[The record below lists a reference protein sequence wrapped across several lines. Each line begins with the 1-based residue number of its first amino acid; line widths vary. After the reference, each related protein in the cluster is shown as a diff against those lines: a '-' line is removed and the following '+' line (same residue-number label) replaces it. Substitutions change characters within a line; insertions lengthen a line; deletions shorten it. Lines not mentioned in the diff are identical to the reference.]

1 MNDQLTELYNKIND
15 LNAEIPAQQ
24 AQMIYLY
31 GQALQRIGIY
41 QADAVNDYKR
51 KYAERKMIW
60 GQAILDMDG
69 TSKDKEAA
77 AEVTSYQARLDEGQ
91 AEAEMMKWKNLY
103 TSTIEVINTLKVKHK
118 TMMDEYNNK
127 AG

>member
-1 MNDQLTELYNKIND
+1 MSDQLTELYNKIND

-24 AQMIYLY
+24 AEMIFLY
-31 GQALQRIGIY
+31 GQALQRIGFY

-51 KYAERKMIW
+51 KYAERKKVW
-60 GQAILDMDG
+60 GQAILDTEG
-69 TSKDKEAA
+69 TSKDKEAN
-77 AEVTSYQARLDEGQ
+77 AEVESYFARLDEGK

-118 TMMDEYNNK
+118 TMMDEYNDK